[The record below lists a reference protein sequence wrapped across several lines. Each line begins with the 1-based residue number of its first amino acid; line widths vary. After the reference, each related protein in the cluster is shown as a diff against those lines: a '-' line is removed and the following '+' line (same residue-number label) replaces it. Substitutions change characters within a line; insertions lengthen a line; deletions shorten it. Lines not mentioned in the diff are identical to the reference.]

1 MRTSSHVIARRL
13 APLVLGL
20 VVAAATAT
28 AEPVVLAVDGP
39 RVYIDLGAREG
50 VGAGTELE
58 LVRVVVA
65 TDPVTKRTLRDAFA
79 LGTLTVTRAGDHVCE
94 ATVEPGLRGRIALG
108 DQIRLADAPRTFV
121 DPWAEQVTASKGE
134 PGEDGDGDG
143 PPVIAGA
150 DPRVTAEAAVAA
162 AAEVSARWRTTLGR
176 PPHERAAQWRTFLTE
191 HPTTPYAASIRTEI
205 ESLDRQAKI
214 LDDAVAAANAPDDG
228 SRRPA
233 LADALAELVGLSDG
247 ALYASV
253 PARVS
258 PGRPVGVAF
267 TQVRPVE
274 GTLWLYVRAPGAAT
288 YQRVAL
294 AADGDAYLRA
304 TIPAELV
311 TAGALAWYVAAAEL
325 PILGAPD
332 APRVITVERDLADPA
347 PARGRTQIHTALDY
361 VDFDGGLESGFDQYA
376 QAELDFA
383 YQFRATVHT
392 ARVGFGTMSGT
403 GGPKDIIDNDTTGR
417 CRDGSDQFRCRAVT
431 FSYVYTEFE
440 FRPRPQLALM
450 VRPQAGLLT
459 TDRDPDGGP
468 RRCGDTT
475 DLDGCAFDTGL
486 GLRVRARIGDEDG
499 TNLELG
505 AGFTEGVG
513 TLFEAMYRWAPTP
526 RVPVKLAV
534 QVTDLPVPEDFGVRL
549 LADVGWRGV
558 GWVYPSLRVSYQA
571 RDIDHVG
578 VSGGLGLNF
587 DW

>member
-1 MRTSSHVIARRL
+1 MRTSSLFIARGL
-13 APLVLGL
+13 APLVCV
-20 VVAAATAT
+20 VVAATTAA

-39 RVYIDLGAREG
+39 RVYVDVGAREG

-65 TDPVTKRTLRDAFA
+65 TDPVTRRTLRDAFA
-79 LGTLTVTRAGDHVCE
+79 IGTLSVTRAGDHVCE
-94 ATVEPGLRGRIALG
+94 ATVEPGLRGRIAIG
-108 DQIRLADAPRTFV
+108 DKIRLADAPRSFV
-121 DPWAEQVTASKGE
+121 DPWAEQVAASKRA
-134 PGEDGDGDG
+134 PGDPGDG
-143 PPVIAGA
+143 PPVIAPGG
-150 DPRVTAEAAVAA
+150 DPRVAAQAAVDAA
-162 AAEVSARWRTTLGR
+162 TDASTQWRATLGR
-176 PPHERAAQWRTFLTE
+176 PPHERAAQWRAFLTE
-191 HPTTPYAASIRTEI
+191 HPTTPYAAIIGAEI
-205 ESLDRQAKI
+205 ESLDRQAKL

-233 LADALAELVGLSDG
+233 LADALAELVGAPDG
-247 ALYASV
+247 ALYAAV
-253 PARVS
+253 PTRVS
-258 PGRPVGVAF
+258 PGRPIGVAF
-267 TQVRPVE
+267 TQVHPVE
-274 GTLWLYVRAPGAAT
+274 GALWLYVRAPGTAT

-304 TIPAELV
+304 TIAAELV
-311 TAGALAWYVAAAEL
+311 TAGALQWYVAAADR
-325 PILGAPD
+325 PVLGAPD
-332 APRVITVERDLADPA
+332 APRVITVERDLSEPA

-383 YQFRATVHT
+383 YQFRAAVHT

-417 CRDGSDQFRCRAVT
+417 CLDGSGTFRCRAVT

-440 FRPRPQLALM
+440 FRPRPQFALM

-468 RRCGDTT
+468 RRCGDAT

-499 TNLELG
+499 TSLELG
-505 AGFTEGVG
+505 AGFTDGVG

-526 RVPVKLAV
+526 KVPVKLAV

-558 GWVYPSLRVSYQA
+558 SWVYPSLRVSYQA